1 MTLSARPPCQM
12 LHRLPNKRVE
22 SDSLRRRFARSIRR
36 YSRAHSVMK
45 VLFLSIA
52 LALTGCATTPVPA
65 TSAKQAP
72 ADRVLAF
79 QTKPEGP
86 SGKLIVTRDEGFLGG
101 GCFYALSIAL
111 SINGTVAARLDV
123 GETSAFFVSPGEVL
137 LLAGR
142 DPQGKALCAL
152 GQDEWTQRETLVRDK
167 ETKYFRLSIDMNG
180 KTAATL
186 RFTGR
191 CAKKPCSAV
200 NSNVGQE
207 L

>member
-1 MTLSARPPCQM
+1 
-12 LHRLPNKRVE
+12 
-22 SDSLRRRFARSIRR
+22 
-36 YSRAHSVMK
+36 MK
-45 VLFLSIA
+45 AFFLFIA

-72 ADRVLAF
+72 AERVLAF
-79 QTKPEGP
+79 QTKLEGP

-101 GCFYALSIAL
+101 GCFYALSI
-111 SINGTVAARLDV
+111 NGIVAARLDV

-137 LLAGR
+137 LRAGR

-180 KTAATL
+180 KTDIQRAD
-186 RFTGR
+186 
-191 CAKKPCSAV
+191 P
-200 NSNVGQE
+200 
-207 L
+207 

>member
-1 MTLSARPPCQM
+1 
-12 LHRLPNKRVE
+12 
-22 SDSLRRRFARSIRR
+22 
-36 YSRAHSVMK
+36 MK
-45 VLFLSIA
+45 AFFLVIA

-72 ADRVLAF
+72 AERVLAF
-79 QTKPEGP
+79 QTKLEGP

-101 GCFYALSIAL
+101 GCFYALSI
-111 SINGTVAARLDV
+111 NGIVAARLDV

-137 LLAGR
+137 LRAGR

-180 KTAATL
+180 KTDIQRAD
-186 RFTGR
+186 
-191 CAKKPCSAV
+191 P
-200 NSNVGQE
+200 
-207 L
+207 

>member
-1 MTLSARPPCQM
+1 
-12 LHRLPNKRVE
+12 
-22 SDSLRRRFARSIRR
+22 
-36 YSRAHSVMK
+36 MK
-45 VLFLSIA
+45 AFFLFIA

-65 TSAKQAP
+65 TSAKQTP
-72 ADRVLAF
+72 AERVLAF

-101 GCFYALSIAL
+101 GCFYALSI
-111 SINGTVAARLDV
+111 NGTVAARLDV

-137 LLAGR
+137 LRAGR

-180 KTAATL
+180 KTDIQRAD
-186 RFTGR
+186 
-191 CAKKPCSAV
+191 P
-200 NSNVGQE
+200 
-207 L
+207 

>member
-1 MTLSARPPCQM
+1 
-12 LHRLPNKRVE
+12 
-22 SDSLRRRFARSIRR
+22 
-36 YSRAHSVMK
+36 MK
-45 VLFLSIA
+45 AFFLFIS

-72 ADRVLAF
+72 AERVLAF
-79 QTKPEGP
+79 QTKLEGP

-101 GCFYALSIAL
+101 GCFYALSI
-111 SINGTVAARLDV
+111 NGIVAARLDV

-137 LLAGR
+137 LRAGR

-180 KTAATL
+180 KTDIQRAD
-186 RFTGR
+186 
-191 CAKKPCSAV
+191 P
-200 NSNVGQE
+200 
-207 L
+207 